1 MRVCV
6 CVCVCVSKHQTL
18 HPSLANAFVAGLA
31 GRSGLHI
38 EHVGLVSFSVCKR
51 LVAEPFCLLRK
62 LVSYWICT
70 FSNNQYRIK
79 EDVANL
85 IPAKQI
91 VPTAP

>member
-1 MRVCV
+1 M
-6 CVCVCVSKHQTL
+6 
-18 HPSLANAFVAGLA
+18 
-31 GRSGLHI
+31 
-38 EHVGLVSFSVCKR
+38 
-51 LVAEPFCLLRK
+51 VAEPFCLLRK